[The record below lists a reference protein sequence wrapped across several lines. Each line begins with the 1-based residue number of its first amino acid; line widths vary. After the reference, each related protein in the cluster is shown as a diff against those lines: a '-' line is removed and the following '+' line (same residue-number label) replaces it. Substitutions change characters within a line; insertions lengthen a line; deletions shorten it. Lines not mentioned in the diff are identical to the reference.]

1 MKIVRVLTILVL
13 ALGLMVCGARMS
25 EAGPMGTGF
34 TYQGSLNDGGSPAD
48 GLYDFRFALYDDP
61 CRGLPQASTIDV
73 NDVQV
78 MNGYFTVELDFD
90 GGAFDGEQRWL
101 DVSVRGSR

>member
-1 MKIVRVLTILVL
+1 METRKILTILVL
-13 ALGLMVCGARMS
+13 ALGLMVWAVAVSR
-25 EAGPMGTGF
+25 AGPMGTGF

-61 CRGLPQASTIDV
+61 CRGMPQASTIDV

-90 GGAFDGEQRWL
+90 GDAFDGEQRWL
-101 DVSVRGSR
+101 D